1 MPLDN
6 TVLPIKPTNNNRI
19 DDIIDYLTDNIS
31 ADITLDFLAEKF
43 FINKYYMC
51 HTFKK
56 QTGITIKEFMNT
68 RKITKAK
75 QMLSEGADIM
85 GLCYEC
91 GFNDYSTF
99 YKAFKKLTGKS
110 PKDFLTGD

>member
-1 MPLDN
+1 M
-6 TVLPIKPTNNNRI
+6 K
-19 DDIIDYLTDNIS
+19 YQSKNIS

>member
-1 MPLDN
+1 MELVSVKNYMDEHY
-6 TVLPIKPTNNNRI
+6 VEK
-19 DDIIDYLTDNIS
+19 
-31 ADITLDFLAEKF
+31 ITLDDLEAQF

>member
-1 MPLDN
+1 
-6 TVLPIKPTNNNRI
+6 
-19 DDIIDYLTDNIS
+19 
-31 ADITLDFLAEKF
+31 
-43 FINKYYMC
+43 MC

-99 YKAFKKLTGKS
+99 YKAFKKLTGKYRNR
-110 PKDFLTGD
+110 FTFTFG

>member
-1 MPLDN
+1 
-6 TVLPIKPTNNNRI
+6 
-19 DDIIDYLTDNIS
+19 
-31 ADITLDFLAEKF
+31 
-43 FINKYYMC
+43 MC

-56 QTGITIKEFMNT
+56 TDWYYNKGIYEYKK
-68 RKITKAK
+68 KITKAK

-110 PKDFLTGD
+110 PKDFF